1 MSTAPITQ
9 SEQPNTG
16 PQPVMAFTAGAI
28 RPPDEADMLDWRTEP
43 GPPALIWAVGC
54 HGGAGVST
62 IAAQLEHVGNSGQ
75 RWPARPDESPF
86 VVLIAR
92 ESARGL
98 AAAEAA
104 ARQYHTGHA
113 PGHVHLL
120 GLTLIAAQRKPSPLG
135 GKPAPALRRHRDLI
149 GTLFD
154 HIWRID
160 WHPYLIERPLA
171 ELPCAGPDEPVAK
184 KFDPATHVAAD
195 ILTLGRDLR
204 DHARTALQQTA
215 TP

>member
-9 SEQPNTG
+9 SEQPITTG

-28 RPPDEADMLDWRTEP
+28 EPPDETDMLDWRTEP
-43 GPPALIWAVGC
+43 CAPALIWAVAC

-62 IAAQLEHVGNSGQ
+62 IAAQLAHVGDSGQ
-75 RWPARPDESPF
+75 RWPARPDEAPF

-98 AAAEAA
+98 AAAEMA

-113 PGHVHLL
+113 PPHVHLL
-120 GLTLIAAQRKPSPLG
+120 GLALVAAQRKPSALG
-135 GKPAPALRRHRDLI
+135 SKPAPALRRHRELI
-149 GTLFD
+149 GTLFE

-160 WHPYLIERPLA
+160 WHPYLLERPLA
-171 ELPCAGPDEPVAK
+171 DLPCVEPDEPVTK
-184 KFDPATHVAAD
+184 KFDPATHVAPD
-195 ILTLGRDLR
+195 ILTFGRELR
-204 DHARTALQQTA
+204 DHARTALQQPT
-215 TP
+215 